1 MLLHFSFYV
10 AVRVF
15 SWKKTPILIFTSCLM
30 CGCVLLLPATENW
43 GKFQVE
49 PKIFSCTLKKEPG
62 SRLGPMEIML
72 IAGFGLAAFIL
83 MASNAYI
90 QYKTR
95 IRYIHENDA
104 NIAQNVI
111 ETRVRLESQ
120 ISKTSLIIMITFVF
134 LHFPGNFPP
143 ISLKMKLKKRKI
155 SLNFRSD
162 RHVCRPNSKPR

>member
-1 MLLHFSFYV
+1 MLLHFSLYV

-15 SWKKTPILIFTSCLM
+15 SWKKTPILIFVSCLM
-30 CGCVLLLPATENW
+30 CGGVLLLPATENW

-49 PKIFSCTLKKEPG
+49 PKIFSCTLEREPG

-72 IAGFGLAAFIL
+72 IAGFGLAFFIL
-83 MASNAYI
+83 LASYAYI

-143 ISLKMKLKKRKI
+143 ISLKMRQKT
-155 SLNFRSD
+155 
-162 RHVCRPNSKPR
+162 